1 MAESLCKACLF
12 LHRQVSEGYK
22 IQSKI
27 ERIVAVQSET
37 NTELQLSAN
46 FLISEQDA
54 DMSVCTSHR
63 GSS

>member
-1 MAESLCKACLF
+1 MQK
-12 LHRQVSEGYK
+12 Q
-22 IQSKI
+22 
-27 ERIVAVQSET
+27 IVAVQSET

-54 DMSVCTSHR
+54 EMSVCVSHR